1 MVARLGKHKMNRD
14 EVLAKIFADQDSDV
28 SDFSD
33 NEFELGVSEE
43 SEESEEEDKE
53 HEDES
58 SEEELNRN
66 EPENIRG
73 GCGRE
78 GGRTNHA
85 RKGKCQGHREEQE
98 RLLEAKWTSVDQ
110 DPQIPQM
117 TATPGI

>member
-1 MVARLGKHKMNRD
+1 MVARPGKHKMNRD

-43 SEESEEEDKE
+43 SEEEDKE

-66 EPENIRG
+66 EPENARGDVGGNHEVRG

-78 GGRTNHA
+78 RGRTN
-85 RKGKCQGHREEQE
+85 CQEGQ
-98 RLLEAKWTSVDQ
+98 V
-110 DPQIPQM
+110 
-117 TATPGI
+117 PGS